1 MTDLK
6 FTKEDANEALFN
18 LGKLA
23 GRLNLDEGKRL
34 AMLSSIVAS
43 YMSQLAEERNA
54 FEQAYQ
60 AMLVH
65 RISKDPKDDDFDM
78 DGRC

>member
-1 MTDLK
+1 M
-6 FTKEDANEALFN
+6 E
-18 LGKLA
+18 
-23 GRLNLDEGKRL
+23 
-34 AMLSSIVAS
+34 
-43 YMSQLAEERNA
+43 QLAEERNA